1 MGKAPELGTTYLC
14 RSHGRR
20 SAPAWYKGEKRM
32 RHAGPGDYDW
42 CFSQRFTERVVRE
55 VDRADVLAQLA
66 GEGPENES
74 AQPAAIGED
83 GGP

>member
-20 SAPAWYKGEKRM
+20 SAPAWYKGERRM

-42 CFSQRFTERVVRE
+42 CFSQRFTKREVSE
-55 VDRADVLAQLA
+55 VDRETVLAQLT
-66 GEGPENES
+66 GEEPGN
-74 AQPAAIGED
+74 G
-83 GGP
+83 